1 MPTVFG
7 DTAQTYWQRVALM
20 KSLSAAQAI
29 LPSAW
34 YEMLEEYY
42 LNNGLYDL
50 VSQALFEN
58 AIWTPGMKPLRN
70 PAHRAVEF
78 YVSKLWP
85 GPLERALP
93 IVTKNKQLPQAVAKI
108 WEWSNWSAQ
117 KQVAARWLSNFG
129 DLFIKVAEKS
139 DAPRNAVT
147 RVYLD
152 PIKPKY
158 VTDLDLDERG
168 FITYIRIDVPTDDQM
183 HTEVWSKTRGNYRL
197 FKHNRTLD
205 TPIEQLGAPFD
216 IKSFADLGFDF
227 IPIVHA
233 KFQDI
238 GETRGVG
245 CFVHALDKIDEAN
258 RQATRLH
265 QILFRYNKPTHAV
278 TANAMDARGKPL
290 PPPSITGLIGSSYS
304 DGAAVVTSDDEVWEL
319 PGMSKLEQMVPN
331 LQYDAALNI
340 LNAQMDEL
348 SQDLP
353 EILYYELKDKGE
365 LSSLAL
371 KTLLGPAIDKGL
383 EARGNAEAAL
393 VRANQMALT
402 IAGVHKLKGFDN
414 LGSFD
419 NGDLVH
425 TFAERDVIPMSA
437 KEKAE
442 TIQAETAAGMP
453 LIFSMKQHGF
463 SEEQIN
469 DVIAS
474 EEYKLRI
481 AKLLFEV
488 SEKAVASQ
496 IPIETILRAFGW
508 TNEQLAA
515 MGTQR
520 LAAIKLQQED
530 RVPQGIKQ

>member
-1 MPTVFG
+1 MATVFG

-20 KSLSAAQAI
+20 TSLAQAQAI

-50 VSQALFEN
+50 VNAALHEN

-93 IVTKNKQLPQAVAKI
+93 IVTKNKAIIDPIQKI
-108 WEWSNWSAQ
+108 WEWSNWAAQ

-139 DAPRNAVT
+139 ENGQVT

-152 PIKPKY
+152 PLKSKY
-158 VTDLDLDERG
+158 VTALELDERG
-168 FITYIRIDVPTDDQM
+168 FIVFIRIDVPDGDEL
-183 HTEVWSKTRGNYRL
+183 HTEVWSKEFGGYRL
-197 FKHNRTLD
+197 WKHNRAIE
-205 TPIEQLGAPFD
+205 TPIKQLGTPKETKTFV
-216 IKSFADLGFDF
+216 DLGFDF

-238 GETRGVG
+238 GETRGIG

-265 QILFRYNKPTHAV
+265 QILFRYNKPTNAIS
-278 TANAMDARGKPL
+278 ANAMDATGKPL
-290 PPPSITGLIGSSYS
+290 PPPKIAGREGSDSS
-304 DGAAVVTSDDEVWEL
+304 AGDSVKLGDDDLFTL
-319 PGMSKLEQMVPN
+319 PGMAKLEQMVPN
-331 LQYDAALNI
+331 IQYDAALNI

-348 SQDLP
+348 SSDLP
-353 EILYYELKDKGE
+353 EILYYDLKDKGE
-365 LSSLAL
+365 LSNVAL
-371 KTLLGPAIDKGL
+371 KTLLGPAVDKVL
-383 EARGNAEAAL
+383 EARGNAEPAL

-402 IAGVHKLKGFDN
+402 IASLHGLDGFKDV
-414 LGSFD
+414 GTFER
-419 NGDLVH
+419 GDLAH

-437 KEKAE
+437 TEKAE
-442 TIQAETAAGMP
+442 TIKAQTETGMP
-453 LIFSMKQHGF
+453 LVMAMKLNGF
-463 SEEQIN
+463 SDEQIK
-469 DVIAS
+469 DMTQTM
-474 EEYKLRI
+474 EYRLRI
-481 AKLLFEV
+481 DKLLWEA
-488 SEKAVASQ
+488 SDKAVAAGIS
-496 IPIETILRAFGW
+496 IETYLRRLGW
-508 TNEQLAA
+508 TEEQLTDLGA
-515 MGTQR
+515 QK
-520 LAAIKLQQED
+520 LAAIKAKQED
-530 RVPQGIKQ
+530 RIPRTGQ